1 MLPKAKELGLMHI
14 TFSTRL
20 QQRECVETRARISQ
34 GWRETWTDVYQ
45 EAARSPPDRRLAGKG
60 GPDHKLV
67 SVWMQ
72 KEEPLSLRPSPKTAK
87 VTRKKKKSV
96 SDKQCC
102 RKGTTGTAGSGKDF
116 YWCQTSTQPALI
128 GIPTHQRGSTGN
140 KRVAEDQGA
149 TLPVSSLSLLFR
161 FLGAGRIR
169 KF

>member
-1 MLPKAKELGLMHI
+1 MLPKVKELGLMHI

-87 VTRKKKKSV
+87 VTRKKKKNQSLTN
-96 SDKQCC
+96 SAAEKAPQ
-102 RKGTTGTAGSGKDF
+102 
-116 YWCQTSTQPALI
+116 ALQGQGRI
-128 GIPTHQRGSTGN
+128 STGA
-140 KRVAEDQGA
+140 RRAHSQ
-149 TLPVSSLSLLFR
+149 L
-161 FLGAGRIR
+161 
-169 KF
+169 